1 MFSICLPLEAV
12 EFCLT
17 GAADTDSEDQM
28 QAWKCMEDSIAI
40 SMLLKACHSLH
51 SLESLVI
58 HFTPVGACHQTVR
71 NQAPRKDPFQDISRM
86 YGPVWFDLQGLLK
99 KSLSLRWAYWCTNI
113 CTQHGC
119 IQVTPAHPADKHR
132 GVCNQAF
139 TAHSNAAKAAGI
151 PVAVML

>member
-1 MFSICLPLEAV
+1 
-12 EFCLT
+12 
-17 GAADTDSEDQM
+17 
-28 QAWKCMEDSIAI
+28 MEDSIAI

-99 KSLSLRWAYWCTNI
+99 KSLSLRSVCYAPTCACSVDAYESLLQNLRVRVEECATKRSHI
-113 CTQHGC
+113 TATQSRLL
-119 IQVTPAHPADKHR
+119 PP
-132 GVCNQAF
+132 
-139 TAHSNAAKAAGI
+139 
-151 PVAVML
+151 LL